1 MQTATKYSKP
11 AIFLHWAIALCIG
24 LNMTLGLTA
33 EQFPDE
39 WIRPAIDTHKS
50 MGITVLGLV
59 LLRIMWRMA
68 NQPPA
73 LPASF
78 GTWERRLAS
87 AGHVGLYVLM
97 LCIPLSGWMHD
108 SAWKDA
114 ATHPMQLFYT
124 ISWPRIGF
132 IEQIQPEL
140 KEYLH
145 DLLGLVHRSLNWA
158 LLALFL
164 AHIGAVVKH
173 HIKDKE
179 PVLQRMLP

>member
-1 MQTATKYSKP
+1 MTISSKYTKP
-11 AIFLHWAIALCIG
+11 AMFLHWAIALLIAVNIA
-24 LNMTLGLTA
+24 LALSTEL
-33 EQFPDE
+33 FPDE
-39 WIRPAIDTHKS
+39 SIRAAIDTHKS
-50 MGITVLGLV
+50 IGITVLGLV
-59 LLRIMWRMA
+59 LLRIVWRIA
-68 NQPPA
+68 HPPPA

-78 GTWERRLAS
+78 APWERRLAS

-97 LCIPLSGWMHD
+97 LCIPLTGWMHD

-124 ISWPRIGF
+124 ISWPRIGL
-132 IEQIQPEL
+132 IEQIQPEF

-145 DLLGLVHRSLNWA
+145 SLLGLVHQSLNGV
-158 LLALFL
+158 LLLLFI

-173 HIKDKE
+173 HVKDKE